1 MKKILI
7 AKSVLHVDETYAQ
20 IIKRSDGKC
29 GQSNAYNWVFRS
41 VPSQGPIIILFQ
53 SALSRS
59 RTVLE
64 EFTAGFKGTLICDGY
79 SAYGNLPNVIFANC
93 WAHVRRYWLKADSKT
108 GKLALIIVINSIT

>member
-1 MKKILI
+1 M
-7 AKSVLHVDETYAQ
+7 DETYAQ